1 MTATLDRPL
10 PVAPPAA
17 RSTRSSWL
25 GFSAVLGAALMN
37 LLDSTVVS
45 VAAPV
50 IRDELGGTNATLQWT
65 TAGYTLALAVLL
77 IVGGRLGDMVGRRR
91 MLLIGTVG
99 FTAVSMLCALA
110 WSPEVLAGGRVVQG
124 AFAAL
129 MLPQGFGLIRDAFPP
144 AEMAKP
150 LAAFGPVMGI
160 GAVLGPIVGGFLVD
174 ANLFGTGWRMIFLIN
189 LPLGILTAVLAWAHL
204 PKVAPTAAG
213 TRLDWISVALSAAG
227 TVLLILPLVQGH
239 ELHWPAWTV
248 VSLVASVPVFAIF
261 VRRQSRLARAGR
273 TPLVEPSLA
282 GKRSYVAGAGFATIF
297 FAAMGAMF
305 TIGMMLQIGL
315 GYSAIG
321 ASVMMAPWAFG
332 ALVGSAVS
340 GVLMAKLGRTLLHV
354 GLALMGAGVLGLAV
368 VYQLAGVELGFGA
381 MALPLLV
388 GGTGMGMIFVP
399 LFDIVL
405 GGVEDREVGSATGAL
420 SAIEQLGVTL
430 GIAILGTVFF
440 SIIGATPTAQ
450 AAVDA
455 GSVTA
460 LVAAGLIAIGF
471 VLGFALP
478 RRAREG
484 AHG

>member
-1 MTATLDRPL
+1 MTATFDRPL
-10 PVAPPAA
+10 PVAIPAA

-50 IRDELGGTNATLQWT
+50 IRDELGGTNANLQWT

-77 IVGGRLGDMVGRRR
+77 MVGGRLGDMVGRRR

-99 FTAVSMLCALA
+99 FTAASMLCALA
-110 WSPEVLAGGRVVQG
+110 WSPEVLVGGRVVQG

-144 AEMAKP
+144 ADMAKP

-189 LPLGILTAVLAWAHL
+189 LPLGILTVLLAVKHL

-213 TRLDWISVALSAAG
+213 ARLDWISVALSAAG

-239 ELHWPAWTV
+239 ELHWPAWTI

-261 VRRQSRLARAGR
+261 ARRQSRLARAGR

-282 GKRSYVAGAGFATIF
+282 GKRSYVAGVGFATIF

-305 TIGMMLQIGL
+305 TVGMMLQIGL

-332 ALVGSAVS
+332 ALVGSGVS
-340 GVLMAKLGRTLLHV
+340 GMLMAKLGRTLLHV
-354 GLALMGAGVLGLAV
+354 GLALMGAGRARPGRGLPGGGRRARV
-368 VYQLAGVELGFGA
+368 RRDGA
-381 MALPLLV
+381 A
-388 GGTGMGMIFVP
+388 
-399 LFDIVL
+399 
-405 GGVEDREVGSATGAL
+405 
-420 SAIEQLGVTL
+420 
-430 GIAILGTVFF
+430 
-440 SIIGATPTAQ
+440 
-450 AAVDA
+450 
-455 GSVTA
+455 
-460 LVAAGLIAIGF
+460 AAGRWHRHGDDLRANVRHRARRGGRTARS
-471 VLGFALP
+471 VP
-478 RRAREG
+478 RRARSPRSSSW
-484 AHG
+484 APRWASRSWARCSSASSALRPLRVRRSTPAA

>member
-10 PVAPPAA
+10 PVALPAA

-77 IVGGRLGDMVGRRR
+77 MVGGRLGDMVGRRR

-99 FTAVSMLCALA
+99 FTAASMLCALA

-144 AEMAKP
+144 ADMAKP

-160 GAVLGPIVGGFLVD
+160 GAVLGPIVGGFLID

-189 LPLGILTAVLAWAHL
+189 LPLGILTAVLALKHL

-213 TRLDWISVALSAAG
+213 ARLDWISVALSAAG

-261 VRRQSRLARAGR
+261 ARRQSRLARTGR
-273 TPLVEPSLA
+273 SPLVEPSLA
-282 GKRSYVAGAGFATIF
+282 GKRSYVAGVGFATIF

-305 TIGMMLQIGL
+305 TVGMMLQIGL

-354 GLALMGAGVLGLAV
+354 GLALMGAGVLGLVA
-368 VYQLAGVELGFGA
+368 VYQVAGIELGFAA

-420 SAIEQLGVTL
+420 TAIEQLGVTL
-430 GIAILGTVFF
+430 GVAILGTVFF

-450 AAVDA
+450 SAVDA

-478 RRAREG
+478 RRARGG